1 MKIAIVAVV
10 IAAAL
15 FTAGILIGYRLAAKP
30 DAVTNSMLQE
40 KIEHEAADLRGR
52 IDSVGSKVDRTNFL
66 LMHAM
71 GPNVAGVIGSAI
83 AAGFLI
89 SMFGG

>member
-10 IAAAL
+10 IAIAIFAAG
-15 FTAGILIGYRLAAKP
+15 TLIGYRLAEKS

-52 IDSVGSKVDRTNFL
+52 IDGVGSKVDILLNIATNAVKRDFRR
-66 LMHAM
+66 
-71 GPNVAGVIGSAI
+71 
-83 AAGFLI
+83 
-89 SMFGG
+89 

>member
-15 FTAGILIGYRLAAKP
+15 FTAGILIGYRLAEKP

-52 IDSVGSKVDRTNFL
+52 IDGVGSKVDILLNIATN
-66 LMHAM
+66 
-71 GPNVAGVIGSAI
+71 
-83 AAGFLI
+83 AAARDFRR
-89 SMFGG
+89 

>member
-10 IAAAL
+10 IAIAIFAS
-15 FTAGILIGYRLAAKP
+15 GILIGYRLAERP

-52 IDSVGSKVDRTNFL
+52 IDGVGSKVDILLNIATNAVKRDFRR
-66 LMHAM
+66 
-71 GPNVAGVIGSAI
+71 
-83 AAGFLI
+83 
-89 SMFGG
+89 

>member
-10 IAAAL
+10 IAIAIFAAG
-15 FTAGILIGYRLAAKP
+15 TLIGYRLAEKP

-52 IDSVGSKVDRTNFL
+52 IDGVGSKVDILLNIATNAVGRDFRR
-66 LMHAM
+66 
-71 GPNVAGVIGSAI
+71 
-83 AAGFLI
+83 
-89 SMFGG
+89 